1 MRKPKSPS
9 SLAASETHLLG
20 QDSRGHWVVQDPRG
34 QCGSVFLNR
43 AEAVKFALFD
53 GANNRPRAVI
63 LVPGVI
69 ELEMLKGQPKNPK
82 GVADPPMSAVVH
94 I

>member
-1 MRKPKSPS
+1 MRKAKSLS
-9 SLAASETHLLG
+9 SSVTSETLLLG

-34 QCGSVFLNR
+34 QCGGLFLNR

-63 LVPGVI
+63 LVNGVI
-69 ELEMLKGQPKNPK
+69 ELDMLK
-82 GVADPPMSAVVH
+82 AS
-94 I
+94 